1 MSTHLSHKITAVALL
16 LIVLKSSKL
25 AACACQLSQT
35 NKAMISPIPITF
47 PLRAALQE
55 ASIGFALWKSNN
67 HIEDALAG
75 KTDLDM
81 LVNRRDQVR
90 FESILRKL
98 KAIKVLSQPW
108 ARYPNVEDWL
118 VFDSTTGDF
127 LHLHVHFD
135 MVTGLKRVKH
145 LSLPWADAVLA
156 NLRIDERSGWP
167 IPTAE
172 MELLI
177 LLVRI
182 WAKMPPWRR
191 LFAPKIPLHVK
202 EEVRWLESE
211 VQTGRLSTLA
221 KGLGL
226 NEDIRLPLGGDA
238 ALIALARHLYGQVK
252 QHYRMNWPTA
262 LIRAATL
269 NLRLALAR
277 LWLRHIGL
285 IRYRKTLTG
294 GGAMIAFIGS
304 DGSGKSTVSQSLE
317 RWLRRKA
324 DVHMIYMGSGDGRAG
339 WINAARRQLSVLVGK
354 KSKRAGQTNET
365 SPARPVSF
373 AEKVHRLFDLLLL
386 RRKLRLLRLGRRLAD
401 RGSVVLLDRYPQSQF
416 EAVSDGPR
424 LQSGR
429 SFAWAAESERRLFAE
444 AARLGPDL
452 VIKLKI
458 APETALSRKP
468 DHNPDIIR
476 RKCAIT
482 DALQFPGSR
491 VCEIDAG
498 LSLEEVL
505 RTAKQAIWAYLT
517 NAESS

>member
-1 MSTHLSHKITAVALL
+1 
-16 LIVLKSSKL
+16 
-25 AACACQLSQT
+25 
-35 NKAMISPIPITF
+35 MISPLPITVQ
-47 PLRAALQE
+47 LRTDLQE
-55 ASIGFALWKSNN
+55 AKVGFALWKSNSR
-67 HIEDALAG
+67 IEDALAG

-81 LVNRRDQVR
+81 LVNRQDQVR
-90 FESILRKL
+90 FERILLHL
-98 KAIKVLSQPW
+98 KAIKILSQPW
-108 ARYPNVEDWL
+108 AHYPNVEDWL
-118 VFDSTTGDF
+118 VFDSATGDF

-145 LSLPWADAVLA
+145 LHLPWVNTVFA
-156 NLRIDERSGWP
+156 NLRTEERSGWP
-167 IPTAE
+167 IPIAE

-191 LFAPKIPLHVK
+191 LFAPKIPAHVK
-202 EEVRWLESE
+202 DEMRWLERGS
-211 VQTGRLSTLA
+211 QTTRLAALVEA
-221 KGLGL
+221 LGL
-226 NEDIRLPLGGDA
+226 DADIRLPLDGDA
-238 ALIALARHLYGQVK
+238 AVIKQARNLYGQVR
-252 QHYRMNWPTA
+252 QHYRMNWPAA
-262 LIRAATL
+262 LIWAATL

-277 LWLRHIGL
+277 FWLRHIGPA
-285 IRYRKTLTG
+285 RYRKTLTG

-317 RWLRRKA
+317 RWLRSKV
-324 DVHMIYMGSGDGRAG
+324 DVHLIYLGSGDGRAG
-339 WINAARRQLSVLVGK
+339 WTNAARRQLSALVGK
-354 KSKRAGQTNET
+354 KSKRAVRASAT
-365 SPARPVSF
+365 SLPHIFSF
-373 AEKVHRLFDLLLL
+373 AEKVYRLLDLLLL
-386 RRKLRLLRLGRRLAD
+386 RRKLRLLRIGRQLTD
-401 RGSVVLLDRYPQSQF
+401 GGSVILLDRYPQSQF

-429 SFAWAAESERRLFAE
+429 SFAWAAGSERRLLEE

-482 DALQFPGSR
+482 DALQFPDSR

-505 RTAKQAIWAYLT
+505 RTAKQAIWAHLAK
-517 NAESS
+517 AESS